1 MLEPL
6 SYGSGAGEATPK
18 WLSPQLHQPF
28 VLVDKLRLKNIETI
42 LVEKQAL
49 FRDESKVLLKI
60 IVKVKN
66 LISHIFSPF
75 LFIALVLKAGG
86 RT

>member
-1 MLEPL
+1 MALPV
-6 SYGSGAGEATPK
+6 AT
-18 WLSPQLHQPF
+18 STF
-28 VLVDKLRLKNIETI
+28 CLVDKLRLKNIETI

-49 FRDESKVLLKI
+49 FKDESKVLLKI

-75 LFIALVLKAGG
+75 LFNALVLKAGG

>member
-1 MLEPL
+1 MALP
-6 SYGSGAGEATPK
+6 AAT
-18 WLSPQLHQPF
+18 STF
-28 VLVDKLRLKNIETI
+28 CLVDKLRLKNIETI

-75 LFIALVLKAGG
+75 LFNALVLQAGG